1 MGSDNEN
8 LCLEV
13 QSQDQKK
20 TVTRPDPD
28 RSGPQIIKTNEDHN
42 RGPVYGLS
50 HI

>member
-1 MGSDNEN
+1 MRRIGMGSDNEN

-28 RSGPQIIKTNEDHN
+28 QSGPQIIKTKD
-42 RGPVYGLS
+42 RAKTG
-50 HI
+50 